1 MSESKKY
8 NSPTNPPPARRSSE
22 QRSQAAR
29 SNGAKSKGPKT
40 AAGKAR
46 SSQNAAKHGAY
57 SCDHLLANENHPLYD
72 QFFKSYLEQFLPSTP
87 LEIQLVEQ
95 MCFAHWRIRRLWAG
109 QDSLIDLEMT
119 RTAAQFAREFHS
131 GSESARLAFAL
142 ESLYQK
148 SSGYHH
154 MHTLEFRLS
163 RQFSRALADLFRLR
177 ALNQSQPQPQPA
189 QAKSDE
195 TNPTPSQ
202 PSQNSKFID
211 DIYAK
216 FPHLFAHFSTDQPAP
231 APGVI
236 PIIPPRL
243 PL

>member
-1 MSESKKY
+1 MPAPRKSTS
-8 NSPTNPPPARRSSE
+8 SPAR
-22 QRSQAAR
+22 QQAAR
-29 SNGAKSKGPKT
+29 RNGALSKGPKT
-40 AAGKAR
+40 EAGKAR
-46 SSQNAAKHGAY
+46 SSQNATKHGAY

-119 RTAAQFAREFHS
+119 RTAAQFAREFDS
-131 GSESARLAFAL
+131 ASESARLAFAL

-148 SSGYHH
+148 SSGYHQ

-163 RQFSRALADLFRLR
+163 RQFSRALADLLRLR
-177 ALNQSQPQPQPA
+177 ALNQSQPQPQPQPA

-195 TNPTPSQ
+195 TNPTTSQ